1 MIISRCILLI
11 KRNISDKSCREN
23 QNTHFM
29 FNNFFPEN
37 RAVYEIKW
45 KNMVQP
51 DRPQMTI
58 QHGARALH
66 AG

>member
-1 MIISRCILLI
+1 M
-11 KRNISDKSCREN
+11 RNVSEKCGREK

-29 FNNFFPEN
+29 LNNLFPED
-37 RAVYEIKW
+37 RAVYEIMW

-58 QHGARALH
+58 Q
-66 AG
+66 